1 MVNLVLNIIMFISM
15 YPILFIMYFY
25 QNSEIE
31 RDEKKGILFGIHYSA
46 QWLSDRERSQ
56 IMEAYHKQMK
66 RALVILAPSPL
77 VMFLVPYFSVCF
89 ALWFVWIF
97 VLIGILVFDPCVR
110 GFNRVRELKAGR
122 MMSDENLETS
132 FYELKE
138 AGNIRTIRIVNMIP
152 LVVLNIAMPV
162 FALIYFHGARIFSY
176 SGILI
181 VFALSNLLLMVCAL
195 WMDRMKTRVISQ
207 DSDVN
212 VNYARANKKLWK
224 RFWLMS
230 CWLMTAYTLLL
241 LVYFMLSDA
250 SGKVGFSLMIG
261 GCILVCLVMLA
272 MVIRLLAKKEKIE
285 QLYESKQD
293 FNKAQD
299 EKGWIGGII
308 YYNPN
313 DRHTL
318 VPKKIGTGAAFN
330 LAAPVGKGF
339 TVFGMLCLL
348 LVPILCVRLMVDEF
362 TPLNLY
368 VQEETLVAVHTDT
381 EYSVPLEDIVT
392 VTLLEELPKSRKVHG
407 TNMDRLET
415 GTFRNSVDGRVEECL
430 NPKQNLFLRV
440 ETEDTVYYFSSYS
453 EEATREVYELL
464 TGY

>member
-1 MVNLVLNIIMFISM
+1 MFNLVLNIIMFISM

-77 VMFLVPYFSVCF
+77 VMFLVPYFSICF

-97 VLIGILVFDPCVR
+97 VLIGILVFAPCVR
-110 GFNRVRELKAGR
+110 GFNRVRELKESR
-122 MMSDENLETS
+122 MMSDGNQDIS

-138 AGNIRTIRIVNMIP
+138 TGNIRTIRIVNMVP
-152 LVVLNIAMPV
+152 LIVLNIVIPV
-162 FALIYFHGARIFSY
+162 FALIYFYGASTFSY
-176 SGILI
+176 CGIII
-181 VFALSNLLLMVCAL
+181 VFAMSNLLLVVCAL

-224 RFWLMS
+224 RFWLIS

-241 LVYFMLSDA
+241 LVYFMLPDA
-250 SGKVGFSLMIG
+250 SGKVGFSPMIG

-272 MVIRLLAKKEKIE
+272 MVIRLLVKKEKIE

-293 FNKAQD
+293 FNMAQD

-308 YYNPN
+308 YYNPS

-318 VPKKIGTGAAFN
+318 VPKKIDSGTAFN

-381 EYSVPLEDIVT
+381 EYSVPLEDIVA